1 MNCKLYFQVFFFL
14 YCLTSNAQLEQWSV
28 NSSDFQYSMTFVSE
42 LSNDNQILISEMDKV
57 AAFVNGECRGV
68 SNVVYNTI
76 VDKYVSYLSV
86 YANTTGETLSF
97 KVYNSNL
104 DTILDVEN
112 TMEFSIDKNHGNAIE
127 PFVFSTTLDLA
138 NLTSTANQKSL
149 TIYPMPFDA
158 KVNIASLINGLN
170 TLYTLQVLDLK
181 GRLLLEA
188 QHNFSAILQLE
199 TEQLPHGPLVFK
211 ILDADRKIIQTTN
224 GVRIHK

>member
-1 MNCKLYFQVFFFL
+1 MNYKLYFQVFFFL

-42 LSNDNQILISEMDKV
+42 LSNDNQILISQMDKV

-86 YANTTGETLSF
+86 YANTSGETVSF

-104 DTILDVEN
+104 DTILEVEN

-127 PFVFSTTLDLA
+127 PFVFSTTLNLA
-138 NLTSTANQKSL
+138 NLTSITNQNSL
-149 TIYPMPFDA
+149 AIYPMPFGT
-158 KVNIASLINGLN
+158 KVNIAPLINSLN
-170 TLYTLQVLDLK
+170 TLYTVQVLDLNGK
-181 GRLLLEA
+181 LIDEVR
-188 QHNFSAILQLE
+188 HNFK
-199 TEQLPHGPLVFK
+199 TELMLDTEGFPYGPLMFK
-211 ILDADRKIIQTTN
+211 ILNDNRKLIQSTM
-224 GVRIHK
+224 GIHFQ